1 MHSCQGGLAL
11 RTVAGSEGWKKK
23 SPQEECEAYFLIQ
36 RRNHFQQQQKNR
48 HYLLLFIYYENKAWH
63 GGKKMGFV
71 LQMTC
76 VLNPALALPVSDRR
90 GVRQISYAC
99 CFTSQIPL
107 QLGWEHVTGF
117 GQCTVDGISRCR
129 FRAKRSEQLCFL
141 VSHTSLLQGGHGYQ
155 MM

>member
-1 MHSCQGGLAL
+1 MEEKKPSGGM
-11 RTVAGSEGWKKK
+11 RGIFSYTEKE
-23 SPQEECEAYFLIQ
+23 PFPTTT
-36 RRNHFQQQQKNR
+36 KNR

-90 GVRQISYAC
+90 GVRQISHAC

-129 FRAKRSEQLCFL
+129 FQAKRSEQLCFL